1 MKKITL
7 LLLFILIGFTSHAQ
21 FDWSTSPL
29 DNGWVEYPGSNGEGA
44 EQSWTWN
51 DGGGAPFM
59 YITWEV
65 SATLGQQCEDWLVSP
80 AVEITNVTSGLN
92 FGVQDQYEA
101 DYGSSLSVQVST
113 TNQTSGFSEVASFTE
128 ADVSPS
134 AILTVDLSTYEGS
147 DIYIAFVWINND
159 GDRLYLYDLE
169 LVNINASAP
178 TPATT
183 PNPADGATVDLTN
196 DTDMNNDGVID
207 VTDQHYLFTWSPGAA
222 GDAPT
227 AYAFNFGTT
236 TDMTGLNTTTTM
248 SDGFSLYGLATET
261 TYYWQVVPEN
271 AGGSAVDCPVWSFT
285 TSATVLSV
293 EDVQLSAI
301 VVSPNPVKDVVTIN
315 SPVGFDS
322 VKVFNQ
328 LGQLVLDFNADLLNT
343 NKIDLSA
350 LNPGM
355 YMLQIKAENKTKTV
369 KIIKE

>member
-1 MKKITL
+1 ML
-7 LLLFILIGFTSHAQ
+7 LIGFTSHAQ
-21 FDWSTSPL
+21 FPE
-29 DNGWVEYPGSNGEGA
+29 NF
-44 EQSWTWN
+44 
-51 DGGGAPFM
+51 DGGVLPTGWTTF
-59 YITWEV
+59 IGTNGLGTVENWEV
-65 SATLGQQCEDWLVSP
+65 SGTTDPYMICFDENAGGLTEDWLVSP
-80 AVEITNVTSGLN
+80 LTSIGTTNSLLT
-92 FGVQDQYEA
+92 FYEQTIYTIA
-101 DYGSSLSVQVST
+101 YEPSNMSIRVST
-113 TNQTSGFSEVASFTE
+113 TSQTDISSFT
-128 ADVSPS
+128 SLS
-134 AILTVDLSTYEGS
+134 SLTATEVFDGPNSRSVDLSAYEGQS
-147 DIYIAFVWINND
+147 IYIAWVLEQNYGD
-159 GDRLYLYDLE
+159 GWLIDNFALHNLY
-169 LVNINASAP
+169 ASAP

-207 VTDQHYLFTWSPGAA
+207 VTDQHYLFTWSPGAT